1 MSECAQVS
9 GVRTSTKL
17 MEEEDLID
25 AEEIRALV
33 RGLAM
38 ER

>member
-1 MSECAQVS
+1 MSVGAQVS
-9 GVRTSTKL
+9 GAQTSTKQ

-25 AEEIRALV
+25 AEEVRPLV

-38 ER
+38 QR

>member
-1 MSECAQVS
+1 MSVGAQVS
-9 GVRTSTKL
+9 GARTNNKQ

-33 RGLAM
+33 RGLAV